1 MMKSRVH
8 IKYLLIIILY
18 ITQPYNID
26 DEVAILLMIILI
38 DDRIR
43 IRIIIIRR
51 TYSPCVVASSI
62 VLIIG
67 VLMSRPLLRD
77 RGDENDD
84 DEEDEIGLLSVTV

>member
-1 MMKSRVH
+1 MKSRVH
-8 IKYLLIIILY
+8 IKYLLIIILH

-26 DEVAILLMIILI
+26 DEVAILFVIILI
-38 DDRIR
+38 DDTIR
-43 IRIIIIRR
+43 IRIIIISRR

-84 DEEDEIGLLSVTV
+84 DDEDEIGLLSVTV